1 MAGETQGIR
10 NTHTVWADALNKREA
25 APKETEQEKLQKT
38 NVWDYAHSMQAGAYM
53 G

>member
-10 NTHTVWADALNKREA
+10 NTHTVWADALNKKEA
-25 APKETEQEKLQKT
+25 TPKETEQEKLKKT
-38 NVWDYAHSMQAGAYM
+38 NVWDYANLQAGAYM